1 MVIGNCTKCGVYTDI
16 WAGMAE
22 GRERVTAPEEGV
34 ERLEERFPAEEVV
47 TELRICVGNL
57 PRDPRRPDG
66 VLAGD
71 LVAALDVG
79 LSRRIVEKTQS
90 IFKKLNNDG
99 SVKSVS

>member
-1 MVIGNCTKCGVYTDI
+1 MYTEI
-16 WAGMAE
+16 SAGMAE

-34 ERLEERFPAEEVV
+34 ERLEKRFPAEEVV
-47 TELRICVGNL
+47 AELRICVGNL
-57 PRDPRRPDG
+57 PRDPHKADG
-66 VLAGD
+66 MLAGD

-99 SVKSVS
+99 SVKSIS